1 MRNEKAQQRD
11 QLIREFGVLFQP
23 FDELAKR
30 ATPPTPQEYRTAVA
44 KVYAGERVWRQGTA
58 AFGRFADDVAF
69 CSEADF
75 LAHIPEQFRL
85 WLGGLLTSCGA
96 MQPEQFHQLFRK
108 KLAATNE
115 LFFERLGHIPFE
127 WEPQLFEA
135 NTPFTSYLRVREALA
150 VVNTRLYYF
159 DRYLHEDFFPLFL
172 RTVPRTVEVR
182 LVTTRGN
189 ADYGVQHVMPVS
201 DLVRQEFKNYQL
213 IQVNAAD
220 IHDRNLWV
228 DDQNFTLGPGTAR
241 AGFALTNFGPA
252 DSSPKARQDL
262 EAVIGRGMVVH
273 QS

>member
-11 QLIREFGVLFQP
+11 QLIREFGILMQP
-23 FDELAKR
+23 FEELAKR
-30 ATPPTPQEYRTAVA
+30 NVPPVLHDYRLAIA
-44 KVYAGERVWRQGTA
+44 KVLAGDNAWRGA
-58 AFGRFADDVAF
+58 AKQFATFAHDVVF
-69 CSEADF
+69 MSEWSDI
-75 LAHIPEQFRL
+75 AHVP
-85 WLGGLLTSCGA
+85 
-96 MQPEQFHQLFRK
+96 
-108 KLAATNE
+108 
-115 LFFERLGHIPFE
+115 ERLRRDVQSRMPTLANDPAQLQLETKMMLQNATDRFFHLLDSIPVG
-127 WEPQLFEA
+127 WEPVLFEA

-182 LVTTRGN
+182 LVTTKGD
-189 ADYGVQHVMPVS
+189 ATYGVRHVTPVS
-201 DLVRQEFKNYQL
+201 DLARQEFKNYQL
-213 IQVNAAD
+213 VQVNAAD

-262 EAVIGRGMVVH
+262 EAVIGRGLVVH